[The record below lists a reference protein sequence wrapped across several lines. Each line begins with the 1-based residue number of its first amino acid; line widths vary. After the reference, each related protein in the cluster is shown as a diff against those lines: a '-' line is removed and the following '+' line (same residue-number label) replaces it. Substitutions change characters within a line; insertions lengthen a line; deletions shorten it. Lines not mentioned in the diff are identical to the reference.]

1 MATILFMQRSLRK
14 QRVFR
19 DRSQPLDSFDDSKLI
34 SRYRFP
40 RRIIFDLI
48 DGVDEQLRPYT
59 ERSHAIPTQLQVL
72 CTLRYIAKADFFSE
86 VGDVHGVS
94 KSSVSVC
101 LPRVCQA
108 LCEHLQNIKF
118 PSSVHSLRKIKDE
131 FHSIARFLNVVG
143 AIDGTLIPI
152 KGMGTEDEHIY
163 VSRKKFHAL
172 NIQGV
177 VDAEMRFLNINCRFP
192 GSAHDAYIM
201 SNSTIPDII
210 AKLPEGGCLLGDS
223 GYPLKDFLMTPW
235 SGSQT
240 KGKLDLNCDLNCTGA
255 TGDSSATSNNVS
267 ECVVDIHVTS
277 EEPSIPCTASESLKK
292 DLKKSQDSSRRKAEQ
307 NGMEEFVRM
316 KKKKSELE
324 ERKVIALEKIAN
336 TLERFQDHQAS
347 EFSLSP
353 IIKF

>member
-19 DRSQPLDSFDDSKLI
+19 DRSQPLDSFDDSELI

-131 FHSIARFLNVVG
+131 FHNIARFPNVVE

-152 KGMGTEDEHIY
+152 KGMSTEDEHIY
-163 VSRKKFHAL
+163 VSRKNFHAL

-201 SNSTIPDII
+201 SNSTIPDIM
-210 AKLPEGGCLLGDS
+210 ANLPEGGWLLGDS
-223 GYPLKDFLMTPW
+223 GYPLKDFLMTPF
-235 SGSQT
+235 
-240 KGKLDLNCDLNCTGA
+240 
-255 TGDSSATSNNVS
+255 NN
-267 ECVVDIHVTS
+267 
-277 EEPSIPCTASESLKK
+277 PSTPT
-292 DLKKSQDSSRRKAEQ
+292 
-307 NGMEEFVRM
+307 
-316 KKKKSELE
+316 E
-324 ERKVIALEKIAN
+324 ERYNRAHCQTRNVVERAFGVLKSRFRCLHKSGGCLPFKPTKCAIIIETCCRLHNKAIEERIPLQQGGRVVLQQHMYVHGGAPPRSARDLRQHIAS
-336 TLERFQDHQAS
+336 RF
-347 EFSLSP
+347 
-353 IIKF
+353 